1 MDFPGGRRLDLA
13 KAGSIDVRPDETRST
28 KGNRSARAFLFSIV
42 PEASEGSTGEASS
55 SRKSCCALP
64 APRESAGAAASRPE
78 AGDVPSKHGA
88 VGGRMTARW
97 SGVLHERRRRR
108 RARGGSRSGTS
119 AGFPTALCGQSPKRV
134 FLRRVLVSETSVV
147 EADSK
152 HLGDA
157 SKESREALRGAHRQA
172 TGRRGARNG
181 AHRHSLRARV
191 QRLAKVE
198 RPA

>member
-13 KAGSIDVRPDETRST
+13 NAGSIDVRPVEARSRRETGALARSSFQSPT
-28 KGNRSARAFLFSIV
+28 GRQRARPAKR
-42 PEASEGSTGEASS
+42 EAADN
-55 SRKSCCALP
+55 AAALLP
-64 APRESAGAAASRPE
+64 APRESAGAAASRPRSRRR
-78 AGDVPSKHGA
+78 AVKHGA

-108 RARGGSRSGTS
+108 CVRGGSRSGTP
-119 AGFPTALCGQSPKRV
+119 AGFPTAPCGQSPKRV

-191 QRLAKVE
+191 QWLAKVE
-198 RPA
+198 RPE

>member
-13 KAGSIDVRPDETRST
+13 KAGSIDVRPDETRSA
-28 KGNRSARAFLFSIV
+28 KGNGSARAFLFSIV
-42 PEASEGSTGEASS
+42 PRGVRGFDRRGVEAAD
-55 SRKSCCALP
+55 K
-64 APRESAGAAASRPE
+64 AAALSP
-78 AGDVPSKHGA
+78 
-88 VGGRMTARW
+88 
-97 SGVLHERRRRR
+97 R
-108 RARGGSRSGTS
+108 RAKATERQPLDPKPATCRQARSRWRPDDREVVRRLPRAMVATPRARRTS
-119 AGFPTALCGQSPKRV
+119 KRTPAGFPTALCGQSPKRV
-134 FLRRVLVSETSVV
+134 FSRRVLVSETSVV

-191 QRLAKVE
+191 QWLAKAE